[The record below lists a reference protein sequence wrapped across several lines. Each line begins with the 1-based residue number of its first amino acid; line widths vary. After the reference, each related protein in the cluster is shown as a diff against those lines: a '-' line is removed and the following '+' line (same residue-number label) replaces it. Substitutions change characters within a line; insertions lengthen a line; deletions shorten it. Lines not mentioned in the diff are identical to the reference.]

1 MTALGLIA
9 SGLVVGLLSGVFGIG
24 GGVIVVP
31 LLVML
36 FGFGQKLAQG
46 TSLAMFLI
54 TPSLLATFAYFK
66 TGNVD
71 FKASG
76 LLWIGTFIGS
86 MIGAYYVT
94 SVMPDS
100 MIIYL
105 RRAFCIL
112 MVLIAVK
119 MWFTT

>member
-1 MTALGLIA
+1 MAALGLIA
-9 SGLVVGLLSGVFGIG
+9 SGLIVGVLSGVFGIG

-31 LLVML
+31 LLVMA
-36 FGFGQKLAQG
+36 FGFGQKMAQG

-54 TPSLLATFAYFK
+54 TPSLLATFTYFK
-66 TGNVD
+66 GGNVD

-86 MIGAYYVT
+86 LLGAYYVN
-94 SVMPDS
+94 SIMPDS
-100 MIIYL
+100 MILYL

-112 MVLIAVK
+112 MVFIAVK
-119 MWFTT
+119 MWFTA